1 MQELAKSLLWIHQDL
16 SQANFALLLQDTLSR
31 LANQPVALH
40 PALVPMVATDAGKL
54 TAASYF
60 KMLAGDVATLGG
72 VRAVEGWDA
81 QAAELITSQI
91 DCLRS
96 ERVPQIQAVISA
108 IDRATSKLV
117 ERAGL
122 SHLTHVQHHW
132 LDLSTSAGVQP
143 KAGMTPDV
151 SSLRWRAADDFAR
164 SRFAR
169 LIEATFQDTLDCPV
183 LNGIRDQDKVLNGF
197 LEGRSLRTVG
207 SMWEVLEFRGE
218 VAGCLL
224 LQPHSNGLM
233 ELVYLGLLPDAR
245 GMRLGKQLV
254 QRAIERADQHRA
266 EALIAAVDE
275 QNWPALELYRHFG
288 FEPQQRFEVWIAPS

>member
-1 MQELAKSLLWIHQDL
+1 MQELAKSLLWIHEEL
-16 SQANFALLLQDTLSR
+16 SQANFALLLQDTLRR

-60 KMLAGDVATLGG
+60 KLLAGDVATLGG
-72 VRAVEGWDA
+72 VRAAEGWDA
-81 QAAELITSQI
+81 HAAELIISQV

-96 ERVPQIQAVISA
+96 ERVPQIQAVVPA
-108 IDRATSKLV
+108 FDRATSTLV

-122 SHLTHVQHHW
+122 TQLTHVEHQW
-132 LDLSTSAGVQP
+132 LDLSASVGVQ
-143 KAGMTPDV
+143 ARAETTPAL

-164 SRFAR
+164 SRLAR

-197 LEGRSLRTVG
+197 LDGRSLRTVG
-207 SMWEVLEFRGE
+207 CMWEVLEFRGE

-224 LQPHSNGLM
+224 LQPHGNGVM
-233 ELVYLGLLPDAR
+233 ELAYLGLLPEAR

-254 QRAIERADQHRA
+254 QRAIELAGQYRAQ
-266 EALIAAVDE
+266 ALIAAVDE
-275 QNWPALELYRHFG
+275 QNWPAQQLYRHFG
-288 FEPQQRFEVWIAPS
+288 FEPQQRFEVWLAPS